1 MRISTLV
8 DFATSLGKDINDFIT
23 VCQADFFGRG
33 YKVSNQEQTD
43 FYENVS
49 LLQQAHKILSAIKAT
64 DMPNFALLPK
74 DKSFGPRFRE
84 FKISVL
90 KQKLKT
96 QD

>member
-23 VCQADFFGRG
+23 VGRG

-49 LLQQAHKILSAIKAT
+49 LLQQAHKILSALKAT

-90 KQKLKT
+90 KHRLEV